1 MRVRKHRRCIRVR
14 NTRFLEHTEV
24 PVSVMGPLVDRH
36 LAAHFP
42 TCLLVLQW
50 LGVMDVM
57 VLSATGVK
65 RTALNFKNEGE
76 KAKKKRRDKKALNGF
91 D

>member
-1 MRVRKHRRCIRVR
+1 
-14 NTRFLEHTEV
+14 
-24 PVSVMGPLVDRH
+24 
-36 LAAHFP
+36 
-42 TCLLVLQW
+42 
-50 LGVMDVM
+50 M